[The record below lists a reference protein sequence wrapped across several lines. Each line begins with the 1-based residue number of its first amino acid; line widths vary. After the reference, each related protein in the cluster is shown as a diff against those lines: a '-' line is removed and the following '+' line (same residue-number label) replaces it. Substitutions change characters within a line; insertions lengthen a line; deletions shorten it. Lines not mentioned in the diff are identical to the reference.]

1 MGNNISNN
9 TVFTKLTKTNCGKN
23 EVRPLI
29 QGAIEA
35 VITKRIPRNTRL
47 RTSALPSDEYFLLV
61 EAGKYQIY

>member
-9 TVFTKLTKTNCGKN
+9 ILFTKLTKTNYGKH

-29 QGAIEA
+29 QVAIEA
-35 VITKRIPRNTRL
+35 AIIKRIPRNTRL